1 MEFIEFCFVCRLNS
15 LDMEKYYRMVIDLYK
30 EAITTNYQVNSDRIL
45 EIQKEIANA
54 STEARIK
61 DHSDKPLLELIEDLQ
76 PLKSIVI

>member
-1 MEFIEFCFVCRLNS
+1 
-15 LDMEKYYRMVIDLYK
+15 MEKYYRMVIDLYK

-45 EIQKEIANA
+45 EIRTEIANA

>member
-1 MEFIEFCFVCRLNS
+1 
-15 LDMEKYYRMVIDLYK
+15 MEKYYRMVIDLYK

>member
-1 MEFIEFCFVCRLNS
+1 MFIEFYFVCRLNN

-45 EIQKEIANA
+45 EIQTEIANA